1 MSSKELNVAIAAAK
15 KGGKV
20 LMKYFRKSFKVE
32 TKMDGSP
39 VTIAD
44 KESEAVIIKT
54 IKKTFPTHAFWGEES
69 GKQGS
74 ADNVW
79 IIDPLDGTK
88 SFTRGFLDFGISIAL
103 QRKGEII
110 VGVMYL
116 PAVGEMLVAKKGKGA
131 FLGNKKISVS
141 NNKLLA
147 DSFVYLDTNKKIW
160 NELNLWER
168 AIKIIREAML
178 IRASNGLNKLMD
190 VATGRADAYV
200 GIGLSPWDV
209 AAGSLIINEAG
220 GKLTDFEGNETILLR
235 RCVASN
241 GKVQNELLNILGEQK

>member
-1 MSSKELNVAIAAAK
+1 MSKELTVAISAAK

-20 LMKYFRKSFKVE
+20 LLKYFRKEFAIELK
-32 TKMDGSP
+32 KDGTP

-44 KESEAVIIKT
+44 KESEAIIIKT
-54 IKKTFPTHAFWGEES
+54 IKKSFPTHAFWGEES
-69 GKQGS
+69 GKQGT
-74 ADNVW
+74 ADNIW

-103 QRKGEII
+103 QRKGEIV

-116 PAVGEMLVAKKGKGA
+116 PAVGEMLIAQKGKGA
-131 FLGNKKISVS
+131 FLVNKKISVS
-141 NNKLLA
+141 KNKLLA
-147 DSFVYLDTNKKIW
+147 ESFVYLDTNKKIW

-209 AAGSLIINEAG
+209 AAGILIINEAG
-220 GKLTDFEGNETILLR
+220 GKLTDFEGKETILLS

-241 GKVQNELLNILGEQK
+241 GLLQKQLLTILGEQK